1 MSIMQYKL
9 SKAYEGSS
17 PKTVEDLIESLK
29 ALPPKTLIHD
39 IGITTTEDS
48 ADDWD
53 GLNKDSYITTHIEFD
68 IKKYVKSTFL
78 KGVVESFY
86 I

>member
-1 MSIMQYKL
+1 MMQYKL
-9 SKAYEGSS
+9 LKAYEGSS

-29 ALPPKTLIHD
+29 TLPPKTLIHD
-39 IGITTTEDS
+39 IGVTTTEDF
-48 ADDWD
+48 ADDRS
-53 GLNKDSYITTHIEFD
+53 GLNRESYITTHIEFD

-78 KGVVESFY
+78 KGEIESFY

>member
-1 MSIMQYKL
+1 MMKYKL
-9 SKAYEGSS
+9 SNAYEASS

-29 ALPPKTLIHD
+29 ALPPGTLIHD
-39 IGITTTEDS
+39 IGITTTEDF
-48 ADDWD
+48 ADNRS
-53 GLNKDSYITTHIEFD
+53 GLNRDSYITTHIEFD